1 MCVHRFSLRLI
12 SLNITKLRLNGFKSF
27 VDPTEFEILPGLT
40 GVVGPNGCGKSN
52 LLDALRWVMGE
63 NRPTSM
69 RGDGMD
75 DVIFGGTS
83 LRPARSYAEVNLQI
97 ENFDSDILPI
107 NTSESTIE
115 IVRRINFESGSTYRI
130 EGKEIL
136 AREVR
141 LLFADYSSGSN
152 SPSLVR
158 QGQISNLI
166 NENPKSRKRI
176 LEEAAGISGLY
187 HRRHESELKLNA
199 SENNLE
205 RINDILSK
213 LEEQLKAL
221 KKQAKQAEDYRL
233 LGEKIRK
240 QESLL
245 LFVRWENKNSEFN
258 NSKHELDNI
267 LKKRT
272 DHEKILRNLIEV
284 KEQKENLLPKIR
296 EQQAADQI
304 ATNQLLSKKTNIDE
318 KHKNAL
324 SRVHELNQRILELE
338 NDYTRENELILDA
351 ESVLKKS
358 ANEKN
363 SILNNQSDLTNKIKS
378 TKEDLDLSIIDFNKI
393 EKEYEVE
400 ANNFAASL
408 AKKNNLE
415 TNFEVNNKSLKQVE
429 EKITKVKDDKSKV
442 SLRKEEIDNELINI
456 RNELELSEKAI
467 DKKSSMLDKTED
479 EVQTLRADLLNF
491 EEKLSEERSKLLA
504 IKSEIKT
511 LEEFLSEQ
519 EIFEDAI
526 INQIEI
532 SKDFEI
538 VFSVI
543 LNDDLNYPPQS
554 SDRKSGWH
562 YSENEKQSY
571 SFPEGVKVLA
581 DLVKHPLELN
591 KRLKNVGIVNS
602 KDGYLLHS
610 KLKNGQSL
618 VSMDGDFWRWDGF
631 STTSAEVNTSNTQK
645 VKNLNR
651 LQNLKVL
658 QKEIEK
664 KVSIQSD
671 HKTNQELVFKQKI
684 EERDNLKKEYIS
696 KEKRLNE
703 LKTNLSKLEAEF
715 EINSA
720 QIESLDNNY
729 LNLNEDYNKLI
740 KNIEEIKNLD
750 NQEIDYQEEEKNINL
765 KKKTLEDFRNKNLDR
780 RLVLEDLTSQF
791 NFYKNRLVQLDKEL
805 EDWSIRK
812 KRSVDRQDNILS
824 RKNELEL
831 FLETAQLEP
840 EKIEND
846 ILNLNKKIT
855 EAEKKCSISTDALV
869 NAEKK
874 LRDALLKEKEAF
886 KIAEDLKEKYVRAEV
901 SIETTK
907 DNLNELASLLEAE
920 TGHSPKD
927 FQDKYIDQ
935 LTNKLSIDII
945 EKNLDQLTRKRN
957 FIGPVNLRA
966 EEDEKEINAEY
977 SELLKQKEDLEV
989 AVKKLRNA
997 ISNLNKEGREK
1008 LLKAFD
1014 EVNKNFKTLFNNLFG
1029 GGQSNLLLVES
1040 DDPLEA
1046 GLEIMCQPPGKK
1058 LSNLALLSGGEQ
1070 TLAAIS
1076 LIFAVF
1082 MVKPSP
1088 ICVLDEVDAPLDD
1101 ANIVRFCNLL
1111 DNMNS
1116 RTDTRF
1122 IIITH
1127 NPITM
1132 SKMNRLYGV
1141 TMAEKGVS
1149 QLVSVDLDKAEKLV
1163 VA

>member
-1 MCVHRFSLRLI
+1 MYICFSLRLI

-115 IVRRINFESGSTYRI
+115 IVRRINFESGSTYRV

-245 LFVRWENKNSEFN
+245 LFVRWENKHSEFN
-258 NSKHELDNI
+258 NSKHELDSI

-304 ATNQLLSKKTNIDE
+304 ATNQLQSKKTNIDE

-324 SRVHELNQRILELE
+324 SRVNELNQRISELE
-338 NDYTRENELILDA
+338 NDYIRENELILDA

-363 SILNNQSDLTNKIKS
+363 SILNTQSDLTNKIKS

-479 EVQTLRADLLNF
+479 EVQTLRADLLNS

-543 LNDDLNYPPQS
+543 LNDDLNYPSQS

-571 SFPEGVKVLA
+571 SFPKGVKVLA

-631 STTSAEVNTSNTQK
+631 STTSADVNTSNTQK

-671 HKTNQELVFKQKI
+671 HKTNQELVIKQKI
-684 EERDNLKKEYIS
+684 EERDNSKKEYIS

-765 KKKTLEDFRNKNLDR
+765 KKKKLEDFRNKNLDR

-874 LRDALLKEKEAF
+874 LRDALFKEKEAF

-977 SELLKQKEDLEV
+977 SELLNQKEDLEV